1 MPLINS
7 VLALLDGA
15 FCLYYLVLSKSSN
28 TAVSEV
34 IATLSVGS
42 RSGAHCGECSLGSGT
57 PDWREASSLGLRPL
71 CAAAPP
77 ARRPVRTARN
87 LPMTSPLV
95 SRPRFLAQ
103 GPCAKQPPSGG
114 STQGRCSQH
123 PCLTSLQ
130 TSGSFGALAAR
141 ASPLASRSI
150 AVSTRL
156 RASGLKVRTV
166 RESLTCSG
174 MMLATVPPWM
184 LPTVITAGSIGLF
197 SRDTIVCKPRIVRAA
212 ITMGSTVVWGAAA
225 CPPRPK
231 IVISIVSAEARKRP
245 E

>member
-1 MPLINS
+1 MNS

-15 FCLYYLVLSKSSN
+15 FCLYYSVLSKSSN

-42 RSGAHCGECSLGSGT
+42 PSGAHCGECSLGSGT

-77 ARRPVRTARN
+77 ARRPVRTARS

-123 PCLTSLQ
+123 PCLTSLLQ
-130 TSGSFGALAAR
+130 AVLSARWRLGLLPRLPAL
-141 ASPLASRSI
+141 SRS
-150 AVSTRL
+150 AV
-156 RASGLKVRTV
+156 V
-166 RESLTCSG
+166 
-174 MMLATVPPWM
+174 
-184 LPTVITAGSIGLF
+184 AGFGVEGPHGHGKLDLLGDDVSYRSAVDAADGDH
-197 SRDTIVCKPRIVRAA
+197 RRVHWIVFPRHN
-212 ITMGSTVVWGAAA
+212 
-225 CPPRPK
+225 CL
-231 IVISIVSAEARKRP
+231 
-245 E
+245 